1 MRDYILKLA
10 DARAR
15 YISDGVIPKSS
26 TDFSQSYASRQRQ
39 EPETGKNLKVTA
51 DVELQKLGVVPH
63 TVFLKSR
70 NALDHTPRSS
80 RLSALSSRR
89 SSDLRPMSAL
99 ARFPRASSEAGSTSA
114 PFEDLRRR
122 LATINGSASSLSA
135 HHVPKSSASPISP
148 SPSATAS
155 NNKPSS
161 PPTASAPER
170 SSSPTESIIS
180 ASNSASFRPLSK
192 VPIGSSFEG
201 QKAAP
206 AVGSSKMNVAGVL
219 EPHSKLRLE
228 GVGSADISGRSSPQ
242 STIRWGRPPLS
253 INPISTYGSLYFIM
267 CLVIL
272 CCLCRYA
279 RWSRT
284 RD

>member
-15 YISDGVIPKSS
+15 YISNGFIPESSS
-26 TDFSQSYASRQRQ
+26 TDFSPSYASRQRQ
-39 EPETGKNLKVTA
+39 EPETGKNLKVTG

-80 RLSALSSRR
+80 RLSTFSSRR
-89 SSDLRPMSAL
+89 SSGTDYLRPPMSAL
-99 ARFPRASSEAGSTSA
+99 SRFPRASSEAGSASA

-122 LATINGSASSLSA
+122 LATINGSASSLNI
-135 HHVPKSSASPISP
+135 HHVSKSSASPGSGVMSP
-148 SPSATAS
+148 SPSATPP

-161 PPTASAPER
+161 PLTASAPER

-180 ASNSASFRPLSK
+180 ATNSASFRPLSK

-228 GVGSADISGRSSPQ
+228 GVGSAEISGRSSPQ
-242 STIRWGRPPLS
+242 STIRWGRPPLA
-253 INPISTYGSLYFIM
+253 INPISTYGSLFYHV
-267 CLVIL
+267 LL
-272 CCLCRYA
+272 
-279 RWSRT
+279 
-284 RD
+284 